1 MNRRLLLRLV
11 LLSLVSTLVAL
22 AFVGS
27 HGVGAARVAQ
37 GPDDKTN
44 RASLMA
50 FDPTGKPAGE
60 CPLRHTEVKAE
71 VSGFLSRV
79 NVTQEFVNPFEEK
92 IEAVYTFP
100 LPQAAAVDDMTMRV
114 GDRTIKGKIMRR
126 EEAQA
131 AYQEAKS
138 QGHVA
143 SLLDQERPNIFT
155 QSVANIMPGQSV
167 VITISYVETLK
178 YEGGAYEWSFPMVV
192 GQRYIP
198 AGATAKDDSAG
209 AQEDDSAG
217 VEQSKSKS
225 VPDAAHAGEGEGD
238 ECGDERQQGE
248 SEEKSAVH
256 NPSELGTR
264 RPCTA
269 MIFSAARSE
278 LIFLRKTPNPVARA
292 GGLLSGPGKRV
303 GTIPLLSTLMLC
315 PCRTVV

>member
-1 MNRRLLLRLV
+1 MNRRLLLRLA
-11 LLSLVSTLVAL
+11 LLSLVSTLIAL
-22 AFVGS
+22 AFAGMR
-27 HGVGAARVAQ
+27 GVGATRAAR
-37 GPDDKTN
+37 GPGDKTT

-50 FDPTGKPAGE
+50 VDPSGKAAGE

-79 NVTQEFVNPFEEK
+79 NVTQEFVNPFEEQ

-100 LPQAAAVDDMTMRV
+100 LPQSAAVDDMMMRV

-225 VPDAAHAGEGEGD
+225 VPDAA
-238 ECGDERQQGE
+238 RITPP
-248 SEEKSAVH
+248 V
-256 NPSELGTR
+256 
-264 RPCTA
+264 
-269 MIFSAARSE
+269 I
-278 LIFLRKTPNPVARA
+278 RKGMRA
-292 GGLLSGPGKRV
+292 GHDISVELDIDAGVPLGDIASSTHEIEVERPSATSARVRLKDSATLPNKVFPLRDVVSGGLTVDNVTGPRYLLRV
-303 GTIPLLSTLMLC
+303 
-315 PCRTVV
+315 

>member
-1 MNRRLLLRLV
+1 MNRRLLLRLA
-11 LLSLVSTLVAL
+11 LLSLVSTLIAL
-22 AFVGS
+22 AFAGMR
-27 HGVGAARVAQ
+27 GVGAARVAQ

-71 VSGFLSRV
+71 VSGFISRV
-79 NVTQEFVNPFEEK
+79 NVTQEFLNPFEDK

-100 LPQAAAVDDMTMRV
+100 LPVAAAVDDMTMRV
-114 GDRTIKGKIMRR
+114 GERTIKGKIMRR
-126 EEAQA
+126 EDAQA
-131 AYQEAKS
+131 AYKEAKS

-225 VPDAAHAGEGEGD
+225 VPDAA
-238 ECGDERQQGE
+238 RITPP
-248 SEEKSAVH
+248 V
-256 NPSELGTR
+256 
-264 RPCTA
+264 
-269 MIFSAARSE
+269 I
-278 LIFLRKTPNPVARA
+278 RKGMRA
-292 GGLLSGPGKRV
+292 GHDISVELDIDAGVPLGDIASSTHEIEVERPSATSARVRLKDSATLPNKVFPLRDVVSGGLTVDNVTGPRYLLRV
-303 GTIPLLSTLMLC
+303 
-315 PCRTVV
+315 